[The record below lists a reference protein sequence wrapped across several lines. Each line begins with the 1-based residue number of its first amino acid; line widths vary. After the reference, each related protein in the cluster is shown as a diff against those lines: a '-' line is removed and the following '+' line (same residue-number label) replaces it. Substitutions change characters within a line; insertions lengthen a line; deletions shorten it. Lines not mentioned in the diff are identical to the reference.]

1 MIHPSLDRIFL
12 NKNYKDLSNAIRF
25 LSMDAVQKANSGHPG
40 MPMGMADVAT
50 ILFKY
55 FLKYNPKNP
64 NWLNRDRFVLSA
76 GHGSMLLYSLLYL
89 TGYKSIS
96 LNNIKKFRQ
105 LNSICAGHP
114 EFHPGTGIETT
125 TGPLGQGIANSIG
138 FAIAEEI
145 LRKKIGKDIINHK
158 TYVLAGDGCLME
170 GISHEAM
177 SLAGHLKLKNLIML
191 FDNNSISI
199 DGPTN
204 LAVSDNFKKR
214 FEGYGWNYILIN
226 GHNYSEIFKA
236 LKKVQNS
243 KKPTIISCK
252 TKIGYGSPNKSGK
265 ASSHGS
271 PLGKDEI
278 ELVRKK
284 LGWIYKPF
292 EVPKN
297 ILNEWNKIGSKG
309 SKIENKWNKIYNKK
323 KNKIN
328 KIFKNNFNKS
338 IKSEKISAIK
348 EIKSL
353 ATRKCSELVLNS
365 ITYENKNLIG
375 GSADL
380 AGSNNTK
387 TKFHKIIK
395 SNDFNGNYIHYGVRE
410 HAMCGIMNGL
420 ALHSKLIPY
429 GGTFLIFS
437 DYCKPSIRLSALM
450 KQQVIYVM
458 THDSIGLGEDGPT
471 HQPIEQL
478 SGLRSIPNL
487 NVFRPADRMETIEC
501 WELALKNSK
510 TPSILSLTRQN
521 LNPVRNKYSINNKC
535 ALGAYEILRTNKKI
549 NLTILAS
556 GSEVNLALETSHK
569 LAKNK
574 IYSKVIS
581 VPCQDIF
588 DSQSKS
594 YKKKIL
600 GETKF
605 KISIEAGSTD
615 SWKKYVG
622 NEGFTFG
629 IDEFGK
635 SAPYKNI
642 YKYFGL
648 TAENISKKIKNR
660 LKN

>member
-1 MIHPSLDRIFL
+1 M
-12 NKNYKDLSNAIRF
+12 
-25 LSMDAVQKANSGHPG
+25 
-40 MPMGMADVAT
+40 
-50 ILFKY
+50 
-55 FLKYNPKNP
+55 
-64 NWLNRDRFVLSA
+64 SA

-96 LNNIKKFRQ
+96 INNIKKFRQ

-114 EFHPGTGIETT
+114 EYHPKTGIETT
-125 TGPLGQGIANSIG
+125 TGPLGQGISNAVG

-145 LRKKIGKDIINHK
+145 LKNKLGKDLINHK

-177 SLAGHLKLKNLIML
+177 SLAGHLKLKNLVML

-214 FEGYGWNYILIN
+214 FEGYGWDYISIN
-226 GHNYSEIFKA
+226 GHNEKEIFKA
-236 LKKVQNS
+236 LKKVQKA
-243 KKPTIISCK
+243 KKPTVISCK

-271 PLGKDEI
+271 PLGVDEI
-278 ELVRKK
+278 KLVRKALNWK
-284 LGWIYKPF
+284 TKPF
-292 EVPKN
+292 DIPNK
-297 ILNEWNKIGSKG
+297 ILNEWRKIGQKG
-309 SKIENKWNKIYNKK
+309 EILEKKWDKALKRKKIKFNQTL
-323 KNKIN
+323 
-328 KIFKNNFNKS
+328 KNNFTTALNK
-338 IKSEKISAIK
+338 EKENAIK
-348 EIKSL
+348 EPKSL
-353 ATRKCSELVLNS
+353 ATRKCSEMTLNAL
-365 ITYENKNLIG
+365 TKQKNNLIG

-387 TKFHKIIK
+387 TKNHKIIK
-395 SNDFNGNYIHYGVRE
+395 PGDFTGDYIHYGVRE
-410 HAMCGIMNGL
+410 HAMSGVMNGI
-420 ALHSKLIPY
+420 ALHSNLIPY

-450 KQQVIYVM
+450 KKRVIYVM

-478 SGLRSIPNL
+478 SGLRAIPNL
-487 NVFRPADRMETIEC
+487 NVFRPADRIETIEC
-501 WELALKNSK
+501 WEHALKSSK
-510 TPSILSLTRQN
+510 TPSVLSLTRQN
-521 LNPVRNKYSINNKC
+521 LNPVRKTYPNKNLCS
-535 ALGAYEILRTNKKI
+535 LGAYEVLRTNKKI

-556 GSEVNLALETSHK
+556 GSEVNLALEVSHK
-569 LAKNK
+569 LAKDK

-581 VPCQDIF
+581 MPCMELF
-588 DSQSKS
+588 ELQSKS
-594 YKKKIL
+594 YKNKIL
-600 GETKF
+600 EETKF

-615 SWKKYVG
+615 CWKKYVG
-622 NEGFTFG
+622 DNGIAFG

-635 SAPYKNI
+635 SAPYKDI

-648 TAENISKKIKNR
+648 ESTNIKNITKK
-660 LKN
+660 LLNK